1 MVPIKIKCQW
11 KTNSRWQCAW
21 SSTPPGGG
29 ESKRVSQISLL
40 HSSTTRALL
49 VKGMSIV
56 FLWFSIYHHTV
67 SNETFN
73 RREFVRALME
83 ASEQAKD
90 HKSVDQDRWKC
101 HLMRSLSIVQ
111 IRNDTSLNNFP
122 SSSDTV
128 VRYAAELF
136 YMAPLYHLAFTNITN
151 MVVIDATDLEF
162 HDSLQILQG
171 EMDQVWFSIL

>member
-1 MVPIKIKCQW
+1 MRVIIKSAW
-11 KTNSRWQCAW
+11 RWRKQKNLPNITFAFVDNQ
-21 SSTPPGGG
+21 G
-29 ESKRVSQISLL
+29 
-40 HSSTTRALL
+40 
-49 VKGMSIV
+49 IV
-56 FLWFSIYHHTV
+56 GQRNVIRFLWFSIYYHTAA
-67 SNETFN
+67 SNKTFN

-101 HLMRSLSIVQ
+101 HLMRSLLIVQ